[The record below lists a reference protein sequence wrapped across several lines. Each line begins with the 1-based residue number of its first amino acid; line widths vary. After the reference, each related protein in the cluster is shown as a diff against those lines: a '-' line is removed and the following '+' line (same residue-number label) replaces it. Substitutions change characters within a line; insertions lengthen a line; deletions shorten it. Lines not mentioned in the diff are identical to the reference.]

1 MPFWMQT
8 EDPEYYDDEYTE
20 DDYDGDNV
28 EDIAT
33 DDSRSYGPYCG
44 A

>member
-8 EDPEYYDDEYTE
+8 EDPEYYTEEPFEDDGDDEW
-20 DDYDGDNV
+20 

-33 DDSRSYGPYCG
+33 DDERSFGPYYG

>member
-8 EDPEYYDDEYTE
+8 EDPEYYTE
-20 DDYDGDNV
+20 EPYNEVEELEDTDNV
-28 EDIAT
+28 LT
-33 DDSRSYGPYCG
+33 DDVTYFG